1 MNPKKHCVALALF
14 SFSLFQPAELPAR
27 TRAEPRLWALHVEQA
42 GDSHIVLSLE
52 GQALKRPELAYRNEN
67 SLTLALE
74 GVRFPALNYE
84 RDLDTPLVPHISA
97 EESDRGT
104 LVTLF
109 CEEPLQLGDVR
120 GAGSGHMRIR
130 FTKGGRAESREQ
142 TPLWR
147 EGENAGRISSR
158 KISMN
163 LKDCDLADV
172 FRLLGAMADVNI
184 VVDASVPQNARMT
197 LAFSEAPFEEVFQFV
212 LRSQNLGFSVVGRT
226 VVVGAKNSLGLLTGR
241 LTTKS
246 YHVAYA
252 EAQKTAPLL
261 KELAELH
268 SPANRV
274 LVDER
279 QNLIVVTGTAFQ
291 QEKVRRTLRLL
302 DAPGRQ
308 VMLKAR
314 IIEVNDDASDQLE
327 TALNA
332 VYDWWWGSYQN
343 GALSAGFAQSGRKPG
358 TAEGALGN
366 LDTSANLP
374 GEIGSG
380 IVQLAGTA
388 TRMLDFRLRTLVEQ
402 KKARVLADPTVT
414 VLDGEKATVKLVEK
428 LKYVSRRDDAQN
440 PTYDDEEVGP
450 KLEVTPRIGRSG
462 MITVSV
468 SLATGE
474 VIQWIRGG
482 QGEQI
487 PQTNSRTVETK
498 IRVRDGEPFVIG
510 GLFKESRSRTR
521 TSVPILSSI
530 PLIGELFK
538 AKLDKKTRSQV
549 VMILIPYILEIP
561 DLADGR

>member
-52 GQALKRPELAYRNEN
+52 GQALKRPELVYRNEN

-226 VVVGAKNSLGLLTGR
+226 VVVGAKIR
-241 LTTKS
+241 
-246 YHVAYA
+246 
-252 EAQKTAPLL
+252 
-261 KELAELH
+261 
-268 SPANRV
+268 
-274 LVDER
+274 
-279 QNLIVVTGTAFQ
+279 
-291 QEKVRRTLRLL
+291 
-302 DAPGRQ
+302 
-308 VMLKAR
+308 
-314 IIEVNDDASDQLE
+314 
-327 TALNA
+327 
-332 VYDWWWGSYQN
+332 WG
-343 GALSAGFAQSGRKPG
+343 F
-358 TAEGALGN
+358 
-366 LDTSANLP
+366 
-374 GEIGSG
+374 
-380 IVQLAGTA
+380 
-388 TRMLDFRLRTLVEQ
+388 
-402 KKARVLADPTVT
+402 
-414 VLDGEKATVKLVEK
+414 
-428 LKYVSRRDDAQN
+428 
-440 PTYDDEEVGP
+440 
-450 KLEVTPRIGRSG
+450 
-462 MITVSV
+462 
-468 SLATGE
+468 
-474 VIQWIRGG
+474 
-482 QGEQI
+482 
-487 PQTNSRTVETK
+487 
-498 IRVRDGEPFVIG
+498 
-510 GLFKESRSRTR
+510 
-521 TSVPILSSI
+521 
-530 PLIGELFK
+530 
-538 AKLDKKTRSQV
+538 
-549 VMILIPYILEIP
+549 
-561 DLADGR
+561 